1 MNLKLLIIGISAT
14 LAIYLLVKFLT
25 GKRKK
30 RRKIKFRRM
39 KHFLHRPSKCY
50 SCEQQIIQTH
60 GVASVNLAQ
69 PTKCF
74 DCESSKGNFL
84 NRSLDTSME
93 GYGKFFN

>member
-1 MNLKLLIIGISAT
+1 MDIKLLVIGISAT
-14 LAIYLLVKFLT
+14 IAIYLIIKYIT
-25 GKRKK
+25 KKRKK
-30 RRKIKFRRM
+30 TKKYRFRRT

-50 SCEQQIIQTH
+50 SCEKQIIQTH

-74 DCESSKGNFL
+74 DCETKKGNFL
-84 NRSLDTSME
+84 NRSLDTSMG